1 MSILRGIGFGF
12 ICLLVGIALLGCRGN
27 TQDGPPSIRYG
38 DSVCIECGMIIS
50 DERFATSTV
59 IVGDRGNEPLLFDD
73 FNCQMIFES
82 KHDELVI
89 VNRWCHD
96 HATGEWL
103 SMANAWFVKSNQL
116 RTPMASHIAAFATRG
131 QAEAFAEPI
140 EGALMDFDT
149 LWIAR
154 DF

>member
-1 MSILRGIGFGF
+1 MSILRWAGFG
-12 ICLLVGIALLGCRGN
+12 CLLVAFALPGCRGEA
-27 TQDGPPSIRYG
+27 QDGPPSIRYG

-73 FNCQMIFES
+73 FNCQMIFEA
-82 KHDELVI
+82 KHDELRI

-96 HATGEWL
+96 HATREWL
-103 SMANAWFVKSNQL
+103 SMASAWFVKSDQI

-131 QAEAFAEPI
+131 QAEAFAGSV
-140 EGALMDFDT
+140 EGESMDFDT
-149 LWIAR
+149 LWIER
-154 DF
+154 